1 LKFEHKVTVEA
12 PVATVRA
19 FLDDFRKASA
29 CVPGLESVE
38 EVEPDVYDGRVKVKI
53 GPLGIGIQGR
63 ATVQRDSEA
72 WHVKGEGRDRR
83 IGAGVNANVEA
94 RLVEVTPQQ
103 TEMQMLADVQFSG
116 RLAELGQPLIKK
128 KADAF
133 VAEFTQNLQKAIAKE
148 GTPA

>member
-1 LKFEHKVTVEA
+1 MKFEHKVTVDA

-29 CVPGLESVE
+29 CVPGLESVD

-53 GPLGIGIQGR
+53 GPLGIGIAGR

-72 WHVKGEGRDRR
+72 WRVKGEGRYRR

-94 RLVEVTPQQ
+94 KLIELTPEQTDSAAADRSWPRLGAVLTRSAACSLP
-103 TEMQMLADVQFSG
+103 
-116 RLAELGQPLIKK
+116 
-128 KADAF
+128 
-133 VAEFTQNLQKAIAKE
+133 
-148 GTPA
+148 

>member
-1 LKFEHKVTVEA
+1 MKFEHKVVVEA

-19 FLDDFRKASA
+19 FLDDFKKASA

-38 EVEPDVYDGRVKVKI
+38 EVGPDVYDGRVKVKI

-63 ATVQRDSEA
+63 ATVQRDAES
-72 WHVKGEGRDRR
+72 WRVKGEGRDRR

-94 RLVEVTPQQ
+94 RLIELTPQQ

-128 KADAF
+128 KADSF
-133 VAEFTQNLQKAIAKE
+133 VAEFTQNLQKAIA
-148 GTPA
+148 AQ

>member
-1 LKFEHKVTVEA
+1 VKFEHQVTVEA

-19 FLDDFRKASA
+19 FLDDFEKASK
-29 CVPGLESVE
+29 CVPGLESVT

-63 ATVQRDSEA
+63 ATVQRDSET
-72 WHVKGEGRDRR
+72 WRVKGEGRDRR

-94 RLVEVTPQQ
+94 RLSELSPQQ
-103 TEMQMLADVQFSG
+103 TQMDLLADVTFSG

-128 KADAF
+128 KADSF
-133 VAEFTQNLQKAIAKE
+133 VAEFTQNLRKAIAA
-148 GTPA
+148 G